1 MRKDMK
7 AALVKRM
14 ELKGKNMK
22 ILVVD
27 DDTAIVEVIRDTV
40 NWKKLGIDEVLTAWN
55 ARGAKEILLKQAVDI
70 VISDIEMPGESGID
84 LLKWYRNQGYKGKFL
99 LLTCHESFS
108 YASRAV
114 ELHAAEYLLKPFNV
128 DTMEMVLKQNIV
140 SLQKEQARDQAAEYG
155 KWLIAN
161 QKEMKLSFL
170 DSVING
176 KIQSDEKILV
186 QNLEIR
192 KLDIDVHTPFRMV
205 LSYITKTEQ
214 DEEQYGANLIRFMLE
229 NLHSEILCGQQENEW
244 VLSYEQQNRYYIIA
258 ISKEQSEQILLEKCE
273 KLIAETGKR
282 FESALTC
289 CISYPCR
296 LIEFSETYRRL
307 QKIQDKNVIFFETA
321 FLEYKVESVDRQ
333 GLPVLNTDKIRGLLL
348 KQDKKG
354 ILDYLKYEINVKICQ
369 HTMNEV
375 QLKIMRSEFQQ
386 VIYAHLSNNGIQI
399 SRLFHGETTIQM
411 TEQSERSVIDLIRW
425 AGYLLDLVFEYENNM
440 QKADTLIDRIQ
451 AFVKQHYRE
460 NIGRNE
466 IGAEFHL
473 VPEYVARVY
482 KKKAGKTLKEYINDY
497 RLEQAQKLLK
507 DTEMRISDIALET
520 GFDNISYFSTLF
532 KKATGMSPNEYRKR

>member
-1 MRKDMK
+1 MK

-354 ILDYLKYEINVKICQ
+354 ILD
-369 HTMNEV
+369 
-375 QLKIMRSEFQQ
+375 
-386 VIYAHLSNNGIQI
+386 
-399 SRLFHGETTIQM
+399 
-411 TEQSERSVIDLIRW
+411 
-425 AGYLLDLVFEYENNM
+425 
-440 QKADTLIDRIQ
+440 
-451 AFVKQHYRE
+451 
-460 NIGRNE
+460 
-466 IGAEFHL
+466 
-473 VPEYVARVY
+473 
-482 KKKAGKTLKEYINDY
+482 
-497 RLEQAQKLLK
+497 
-507 DTEMRISDIALET
+507 
-520 GFDNISYFSTLF
+520 LF
-532 KKATGMSPNEYRKR
+532 KLYMSF

>member
-1 MRKDMK
+1 
-7 AALVKRM
+7 
-14 ELKGKNMK
+14 
-22 ILVVD
+22 
-27 DDTAIVEVIRDTV
+27 
-40 NWKKLGIDEVLTAWN
+40 
-55 ARGAKEILLKQAVDI
+55 
-70 VISDIEMPGESGID
+70 
-84 LLKWYRNQGYKGKFL
+84 
-99 LLTCHESFS
+99 
-108 YASRAV
+108 
-114 ELHAAEYLLKPFNV
+114 
-128 DTMEMVLKQNIV
+128 
-140 SLQKEQARDQAAEYG
+140 
-155 KWLIAN
+155 
-161 QKEMKLSFL
+161 
-170 DSVING
+170 
-176 KIQSDEKILV
+176 
-186 QNLEIR
+186 
-192 KLDIDVHTPFRMV
+192 
-205 LSYITKTEQ
+205 
-214 DEEQYGANLIRFMLE
+214 
-229 NLHSEILCGQQENEW
+229 
-244 VLSYEQQNRYYIIA
+244 
-258 ISKEQSEQILLEKCE
+258 
-273 KLIAETGKR
+273 
-282 FESALTC
+282 
-289 CISYPCR
+289 
-296 LIEFSETYRRL
+296 
-307 QKIQDKNVIFFETA
+307 
-321 FLEYKVESVDRQ
+321 
-333 GLPVLNTDKIRGLLL
+333 
-348 KQDKKG
+348 
-354 ILDYLKYEINVKICQ
+354 
-369 HTMNEV
+369 MNEV